1 MSSLTPGHSRPCT
14 SATASRRM
22 PCRARSNS
30 GCHTEAVTMR
40 VVDPSIGLRRPRTA
54 RRAASGPRF
63 RCEAGHPDAPCHLRP
78 GQRPRRQEPTNP
90 GLSGPDARSSWSTT
104 RSAGCNGH
112 LREGKMATSTK
123 PQITRRTLLATSAA
137 VPLCGILTRP
147 ASAAEFN
154 YKLATGQDP
163 THPVN
168 VRAQEAI
175 ERIREATGGKLEI
188 KLFPAN
194 QLGSDTDLLTQVRNG
209 SVEFFNQSSSI
220 LATFAPVAG
229 IVNTGF
235 AFENYDAVW
244 KAMDGELGAYIRA
257 QIAKTPIL
265 TVSKVWDNG
274 FRHITSSTRE
284 IKTPDDLKN
293 FKIRVPPAPILTSL
307 FKALDAGPSPIN
319 FNELYSALQTKVVDG
334 QENPLPIIATT
345 RLYEVQKSCS
355 LTGHVWDGYWI
366 LGNKRAWEKLP
377 QDVRDVVSRELDRS
391 AVDERADIAK
401 LSESLR
407 QELSGKG
414 LTFIEVNRA
423 PFREA
428 LGKTTFYKEW
438 KGKFGDEAWAHLE
451 KTSGKLV

>member
-1 MSSLTPGHSRPCT
+1 M
-14 SATASRRM
+14 
-22 PCRARSNS
+22 
-30 GCHTEAVTMR
+30 TM
-40 VVDPSIGLRRPRTA
+40 I
-54 RRAASGPRF
+54 
-63 RCEAGHPDAPCHLRP
+63 
-78 GQRPRRQEPTNP
+78 
-90 GLSGPDARSSWSTT
+90 
-104 RSAGCNGH
+104 
-112 LREGKMATSTK
+112 TK
-123 PQITRRTLLATSAA
+123 PQITRRSLLTASAI

-168 VRAQEAI
+168 TRAQEAI
-175 ERIREATGGKLEI
+175 DRIREATGGRLDI

-194 QLGSDTDLLTQVRNG
+194 QLGSDTDLLSQVRNG
-209 SVEFFNQSSSI
+209 SVEFFNLSASI
-220 LATFAPVAG
+220 LATFAPVSG

-235 AFENYDAVW
+235 AFPTYDAVW
-244 KAMDGELGAYIRA
+244 QAMDGELGAYIRA

-265 TVSKVWDNG
+265 TVSKIWDNG

-307 FKALDAGPSPIN
+307 FKALDAGPAPIN
-319 FNELYSALQTKVVDG
+319 FNEVYSALQTKVVDG

-366 LGNKRAWEKLP
+366 LGNKRAFERLP
-377 QDVRDVVSRELDRS
+377 QDVRDVVTREFDRS
-391 AVDERADIAK
+391 AADQRADVAR
-401 LSESLR
+401 LSDSLR
-407 QELSGKG
+407 QDLTAKG
-414 LTFIEVNRA
+414 LQFIDVDRE
-423 PFREA
+423 PFRQA
-428 LGKTTFYKEW
+428 LTKTNFYKEW

-451 KTSGKLV
+451 KVSGKLV

>member
-1 MSSLTPGHSRPCT
+1 M
-14 SATASRRM
+14 
-22 PCRARSNS
+22 
-30 GCHTEAVTMR
+30 
-40 VVDPSIGLRRPRTA
+40 I
-54 RRAASGPRF
+54 
-63 RCEAGHPDAPCHLRP
+63 
-78 GQRPRRQEPTNP
+78 
-90 GLSGPDARSSWSTT
+90 
-104 RSAGCNGH
+104 
-112 LREGKMATSTK
+112 STK
-123 PQITRRTLLATSAA
+123 PQITRRTVLAAGAA

-168 VRAQEAI
+168 TRAQEAI
-175 ERIREATGGKLEI
+175 DRIREATGGRLEI

-194 QLGSDTDLLTQVRNG
+194 QLGSDTDLLSQVRNG
-209 SVEFFNQSSSI
+209 SVELFNLSASI
-220 LATFAPVAG
+220 LATFAPVSG

-235 AFENYDAVW
+235 AFPNYDAVW
-244 KAMDGELGAYIRA
+244 QAMDGELGAYTRA

-265 TVSKVWDNG
+265 TVSKIWDNG

-307 FKALDAGPSPIN
+307 FKALDAGPAPIN
-319 FNELYSALQTKVVDG
+319 FNEVYSALQTKVVDG

-366 LGNKRAWEKLP
+366 LGNKRAFERLP
-377 QDVRDVVSRELDRS
+377 QDVRDVVTREFDRS
-391 AVDERADIAK
+391 AADQRADVAR
-401 LSESLR
+401 LSDSLR
-407 QELSGKG
+407 QDLTAKG
-414 LTFIEVNRA
+414 LQFIDVDRE
-423 PFREA
+423 PFRQA
-428 LGKTTFYKEW
+428 LTKTTFYKEW

-451 KTSGKLV
+451 KVSGKLV